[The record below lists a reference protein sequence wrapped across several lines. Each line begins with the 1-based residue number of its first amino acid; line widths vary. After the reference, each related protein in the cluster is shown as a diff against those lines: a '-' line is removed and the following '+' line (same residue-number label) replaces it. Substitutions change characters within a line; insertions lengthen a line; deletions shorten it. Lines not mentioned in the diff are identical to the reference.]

1 MGDLQRPNA
10 RRILARLNTD
20 RRPAGALDFEPLSQA
35 RADTDD
41 TKSMS
46 AQEEKTL
53 PPFETRAT
61 ASGFM
66 TDVEMDRLI
75 ADHAALVKEGQLGG
89 GGADQRVRRSRVAF
103 LGMEPKY
110 RWLYDRVW
118 AAAQECNRLFFNVDI
133 SAVEGN
139 LQLARYDSSDQGFY
153 DWHTDFAGFRPLRK
167 ISVSVQLSRDE
178 DYEGGDLELLF
189 ANQAEPMERT
199 RGAFIA
205 FPSFVLHRVT
215 PVTRGTRWSLVAW
228 ILGNRWR

>member
-1 MGDLQRPNA
+1 MP
-10 RRILARLNTD
+10 
-20 RRPAGALDFEPLSQA
+20 
-35 RADTDD
+35 
-41 TKSMS
+41 

-53 PPFETRAT
+53 PPFETRAI

-66 TDVEMDRLI
+66 TDAEMDALI
-75 ADHAALVKEGQLGG
+75 AEHAALVKEGQLGG
-89 GGADQRVRRSRVAF
+89 GGADTRVRRSRVAF

-118 AAAQECNRLFFNVDI
+118 AATKECNRLFFNVDI
-133 SAVEGN
+133 SAVEAN
-139 LQLARYDSSDQGFY
+139 IQLARYDGADQGFY

-167 ISVSVQLSRDE
+167 ISVSIRLSRSE

-189 ANQAEPMERT
+189 ANQPEPMERA

-228 ILGNRWR
+228 VLGDRWR

>member
-1 MGDLQRPNA
+1 MPPEQ
-10 RRILARLNTD
+10 
-20 RRPAGALDFEPLSQA
+20 
-35 RADTDD
+35 
-41 TKSMS
+41 
-46 AQEEKTL
+46 EKTL
-53 PPFETRAT
+53 PPFETRAV

-66 TDVEMDRLI
+66 TDAEIDRLI
-75 ADHAALVKEGQLGG
+75 TENESLVAQGQLGG
-89 GGADQRVRRSRVAF
+89 GGADHRVRRSKVAF
-103 LGMEPKY
+103 FRQEPKY

-139 LQLARYDSSDQGFY
+139 IQLARYDGTDQGFY

-167 ISVSVQLSRDE
+167 ISVSIQLSRSE

-189 ANQAEPMERT
+189 GNQAEAMDRT